1 MSVKM
6 VCVCVKVSDC
16 LMMMAV
22 FRLLEGKVIS
32 FIVNEES
39 EDFMTVK
46 IDQLFASSIKFT
58 NNVYKLLC
66 I

>member
-1 MSVKM
+1 
-6 VCVCVKVSDC
+6 
-16 LMMMAV
+16 MAV